1 MFLVCGEALFD
12 LFMAPRRGAVLGF
25 EARLGG
31 SPYNV
36 AVGLARLGAPVTFLG
51 GIGADVLGDEIR
63 AALAR
68 EGVALGVHPPK
79 LAKTTLSLV
88 SLLENGSPAYSFY
101 GENGAERALLP
112 GDLPVSLAGVAALHV
127 GSYSLV
133 CDPVGETLLHLG
145 HAARGQCLIC
155 LDPNVRLNVEPNRG
169 VWRARLEAWLDLA
182 DLVKISEEDLELLYP
197 GADHEAVLQGWLQ
210 RRPVL
215 VCLTRGGEGAVA
227 YRRRGVIRT
236 PAQKVSVVDT
246 VGAGDTFQAALLYRL
261 GRHPRAALETLAESA
276 VHEALTFAVR
286 AAGITCSRAGADL
299 PCLAELG
306 A

>member
-12 LFMAPRRGAVLGF
+12 LFMAPRRGAALGF

-68 EGVALGVHPPK
+68 EGVALGVPAPK
-79 LAKTTLSLV
+79 VAKTTLSLV
-88 SLLENGSPAYSFY
+88 SLLENGSPSYSFY
-101 GENGAERALLP
+101 GENGAERALMQS
-112 GDLPVSLAGVAALHV
+112 DLPISLAGVAALHV

-133 CDPVGETLLHLG
+133 CDPVGETLLQLG
-145 HAARGQCLIC
+145 RAARGQCLVC
-155 LDPNVRLNVEPNRG
+155 VDPNVRLTVEPDRQI
-169 VWRARLEAWLDLA
+169 WRARLEAWLELA
-182 DLVKISEEDLELLYP
+182 DLVKVSEEDLELLYP
-197 GADHEAVLQGWLQ
+197 GEDHEAVLRGWLQ

-227 YRRRGVIRT
+227 YRRQGVLRA
-236 PAQKVSVVDT
+236 PAQNVHVVDT
-246 VGAGDTFQAALLYRL
+246 VGAGDTFQAALLSRL
-261 GRHPRAALETLAESA
+261 GKYPRAALEILAESA
-276 VHEALTFAVR
+276 LHEALTFAIR

-299 PCLAELG
+299 PRLAELAG
-306 A
+306 